1 LSSSISHPPSLIL
14 HLSPST
20 SHPPPLIL
28 HLSSSISHPPSLTL
42 HLSLSTSHS
51 PPLILH
57 FSSSISHPPLLILQR
72 SLPHSKIV
80 TSQTVLIVIVNP
92 LKFLY
97 DLKDV
102 LVAYATTN
110 RDLKTLNPS
119 VKMNPLM
126 WVSRNSGRFCYV
138 QVLQALKAKS

>member
-1 LSSSISHPPSLIL
+1 MNEGLSTFILHPSFSIPHSSS
-14 HLSPST
+14 
-20 SHPPPLIL
+20 LIL
-28 HLSSSISHPPSLTL
+28 HLSSSTPHSPSLTL
-42 HLSLSTSHS
+42 HLSSSTSH
-51 PPLILH
+51 PP
-57 FSSSISHPPLLILQR
+57 PLILQR

>member
-1 LSSSISHPPSLIL
+1 LILHLSSSISHPPSLIL
-14 HLSPST
+14 HLS
-20 SHPPPLIL
+20 
-28 HLSSSISHPPSLTL
+28 SSISHPPSLILHLSSSTPHSPSLTL
-42 HLSLSTSHS
+42 HLSSSTSH
-51 PPLILH
+51 PP
-57 FSSSISHPPLLILQR
+57 PLILQR

-110 RDLKTLNPS
+110 RDLKPRNLNI
-119 VKMNPLM
+119 KMNPLM